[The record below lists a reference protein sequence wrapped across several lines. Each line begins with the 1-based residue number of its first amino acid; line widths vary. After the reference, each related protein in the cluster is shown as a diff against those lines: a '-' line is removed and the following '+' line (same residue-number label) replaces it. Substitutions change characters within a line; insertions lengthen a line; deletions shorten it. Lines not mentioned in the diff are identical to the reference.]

1 MAALF
6 QAALPCLFLLV
17 RSLSKISFRAPFRK
31 ASAKVGSFS
40 DMAMDEQ
47 QFFQVFV
54 QIARDWTGFWGFDGY
69 FMYPCDIFGVHG
81 WGDET
86 MMKPASP
93 PSSSSACVVRGRS

>member
-40 DMAMDEQ
+40 DMAMDEDL
-47 QFFQVFV
+47 FFALF
-54 QIARDWTGFWGFDGY
+54 
-69 FMYPCDIFGVHG
+69 
-81 WGDET
+81 
-86 MMKPASP
+86 
-93 PSSSSACVVRGRS
+93 SANSKGLDRFLGI

>member
-17 RSLSKISFRAPFRK
+17 RSLSKISFCAPFRK

-47 QFFQVFV
+47 RFFALF
-54 QIARDWTGFWGFDGY
+54 
-69 FMYPCDIFGVHG
+69 
-81 WGDET
+81 
-86 MMKPASP
+86 
-93 PSSSSACVVRGRS
+93 SANSKGLDRFLGIRLVCHVSL

>member
-17 RSLSKISFRAPFRK
+17 RSLSKISFCAPFRK

-47 QFFQVFV
+47 RFFSLFSANSKGLDRFLGFWWVFQVS
-54 QIARDWTGFWGFDGY
+54 I
-69 FMYPCDIFGVHG
+69 
-81 WGDET
+81 
-86 MMKPASP
+86 
-93 PSSSSACVVRGRS
+93 